1 MTFNRDIGWRIIAT
15 DPARSITTSGPPHP
29 NLNTAMRMVRWQD
42 LDDQAVP
49 PQRSSAS

>member
-1 MTFNRDIGWRIIAT
+1 MTCNRNIGWMIIAT
-15 DPARSITTSGPPHP
+15 DAARGITTSGPPHP
-29 NLNTAMRMVRWQD
+29 NLNTAVRMVRWPD